1 MGRIPKARN
10 EFEAAFLL
18 LGDGA
23 GLWLTEDAAAGT
35 TKVRAKMS
43 QAVSL
48 SKLFG
53 TAEVDWALGHAAVHA
68 RFAHGDLASIL
79 DHHATTG
86 ASSSRHQAGEDGSL
100 TQGTSGW
107 AALGTPATD
116 EPIDDE
122 QEAAL

>member
-23 GLWLTEDAAAGT
+23 GLWLTEAAAAGT
-35 TKVRAKMS
+35 TKVRAKMAE
-43 QAVSL
+43 AVSL

-79 DHHATTG
+79 DHHAATAIGPTH
-86 ASSSRHQAGEDGSL
+86 RAGEDGSL

-107 AALGTPATD
+107 AAFGTTPAAD
-116 EPIDDE
+116 LPHDDAV
-122 QEAAL
+122 EATP